1 MKGGTKKMA
10 NLLERLSTL
19 LSELETA
26 GGYEL
31 AEGGQMCR
39 AFAQR
44 EALLTLD
51 REGQAAAVIQLTGK
65 RDWASLKKL
74 ALRSPFA
81 DVRQTATVA
90 LKTYFP
96 NGG

>member
-1 MKGGTKKMA
+1 MSK
-10 NLLERLSTL
+10 LLEKLSTL
-19 LSELETA
+19 LSELEVV

-31 AEGGQMCR
+31 AEGGAMCR
-39 AFAQR
+39 SFVQK
-44 EALLTLD
+44 EELLTLS

-74 ALRSPFA
+74 SIQSPFA
-81 DVRQTATVA
+81 DVRQTASVA